1 MMNVCKK
8 CGVELDINMN
18 YCPLCGYKTTATSK
32 DPLPEKIETYDFQEL
47 SDVQKRKVFWDLSL
61 IVLLVG
67 IFTSTIIDLIINK
80 EITWSRYTITVG
92 ISLVIHISLMV
103 FLHARVISLLISGF
117 ITNSVL
123 IVLLDLMN
131 KSIDWAFTF
140 GIPLLLAFYLVLLVV
155 SLIIKKTKQKGVN
168 IIAYI
173 LLAIAAAGIC
183 TEGIMSLHMH
193 KTLTFHWSLI
203 LLVCIVAIS
212 AILLFIH
219 FRLKR
224 ATDLRKFFN
233 I

>member
-1 MMNVCKK
+1 
-8 CGVELDINMN
+8 
-18 YCPLCGYKTTATSK
+18 
-32 DPLPEKIETYDFQEL
+32 
-47 SDVQKRKVFWDLSL
+47 
-61 IVLLVG
+61 
-67 IFTSTIIDLIINK
+67 
-80 EITWSRYTITVG
+80 
-92 ISLVIHISLMV
+92 
-103 FLHARVISLLISGF
+103 LHARVISLLISGF

-131 KSIDWAFTF
+131 KSIDWAFSF
-140 GIPLLLAFYLVLLVV
+140 GIPLLLAFYLVLLIV

-173 LLAIAAAGIC
+173 LLAIAAAGIF
-183 TEGIMSLHMH
+183 TEGILSLHME

-219 FRLKR
+219 FRLKK
-224 ATDLRKFFN
+224 ATDLSKFFH

>member
-8 CGVELDINMN
+8 CGVELDVNMN
-18 YCPLCGYKTTATSK
+18 YCPLCGHKTNILGEESGNNK
-32 DPLPEKIETYDFQEL
+32 DETYDFQEL
-47 SDVQKRKVFWDLSL
+47 SNVQKRKVFWDLSL

-80 EITWSRYTITVG
+80 NITWSKYTITVG
-92 ISLVIHISLMV
+92 LSLVIHISLVV
-103 FLHARVISLLISGF
+103 FLHTRIVSLLILGF

-123 IVLLDLMN
+123 IILLDLMN
-131 KSIDWAFTF
+131 KSIDWAFTI
-140 GIPLLLAFYLVLLVV
+140 GIPLLLTVYLVTLLL
-155 SLIIKKTKQKGVN
+155 SLIIKKSKQKGVN

-173 LLAIAAAGIC
+173 LLGLSVAGIC
-183 TEGIMSLHMH
+183 TEGILSLH
-193 KTLTFHWSLI
+193 TNNTVALHWSLI
-203 LLVCIVAIS
+203 MLVCMGAIS

-219 FRLKR
+219 FRLKK